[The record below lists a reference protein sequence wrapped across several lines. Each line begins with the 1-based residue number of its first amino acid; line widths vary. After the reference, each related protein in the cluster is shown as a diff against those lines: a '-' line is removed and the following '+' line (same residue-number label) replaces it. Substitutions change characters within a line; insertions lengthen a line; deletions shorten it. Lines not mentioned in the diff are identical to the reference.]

1 MVTLEML
8 VGPFSPPWER
18 VLSPPGHKTIPLGDK
33 GLSESL
39 IFSVT
44 TFIKSA
50 FWVPEGLS
58 ISFQGN
64 FPLPF
69 VLFPLLIPLS
79 LSLPLLSLSLSISL
93 SYPSQ
98 KEWMSSGY
106 STTPLSVWNLLLLA
120 NNISS
125 WPNDKQVGE
134 VCLTPCRCWSREISE
149 SDRCST
155 FISCS
160 G

>member
-33 GLSESL
+33 GLPESL
-39 IFSVT
+39 IFSVI
-44 TFIKSA
+44 TFVKSA

-79 LSLPLLSLSLSISL
+79 LSASPFSVLIYFTVISFPERVNVQWL
-93 SYPSQ
+93 
-98 KEWMSSGY
+98 
-106 STTPLSVWNLLLLA
+106 
-120 NNISS
+120 
-125 WPNDKQVGE
+125 
-134 VCLTPCRCWSREISE
+134 
-149 SDRCST
+149 
-155 FISCS
+155 
-160 G
+160 

>member
-33 GLSESL
+33 GLPESL

-79 LSLPLLSLSLSISL
+79 LSASPFSVLIYFTVISFPERVNVQWLQHHSPQCMKPAPSSQQYIILAEWQTGGRGLPHTLQMLV
-93 SYPSQ
+93 Q
-98 KEWMSSGY
+98 GDFWEW
-106 STTPLSVWNLLLLA
+106 
-120 NNISS
+120 
-125 WPNDKQVGE
+125 
-134 VCLTPCRCWSREISE
+134 
-149 SDRCST
+149 
-155 FISCS
+155 
-160 G
+160 